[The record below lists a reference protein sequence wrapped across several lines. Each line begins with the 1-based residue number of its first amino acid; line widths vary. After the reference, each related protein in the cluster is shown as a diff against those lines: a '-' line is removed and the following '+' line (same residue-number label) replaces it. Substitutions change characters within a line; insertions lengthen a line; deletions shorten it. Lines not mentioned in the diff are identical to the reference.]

1 MNSIK
6 IQLVDNDYV
15 VRAKTELV
23 LNGIDDLLG
32 KFVRQINEELIVGEM
47 AFLEIEGS
55 YMKSVTLEV
64 RRPE

>member
-6 IQLVDNDYV
+6 IQLMVNDYV

-23 LNGIDDLLG
+23 LNGIADLLV
-32 KFVRQINEELIVGEM
+32 KFFRQINEELIIGEN

-55 YMKSVTLEV
+55 DIKPLTLEIC
-64 RRPE
+64 RHE

>member
-47 AFLEIEGS
+47 AFLEIEGAD
-55 YMKSVTLEV
+55 MKSVTLEV